1 MSAASTA
8 HKPHTDALCPP
19 DALRPLQTVRLLV
32 SGLGNIGRRFLQDLL
47 DKSDLLRTRY
57 GLEFRVV
64 GAVDSRGAASDPE
77 GLDLAEIVRL
87 KETGQSVAA
96 YPKTRYGNR
105 SYEGSTPSTRG
116 QAAHGR
122 SPSAMSPL
130 ALVELL
136 DADALCE
143 STPVSLKDG
152 EPGLS
157 CMRAAMRKGMHVV
170 TPNKGPLVL
179 AYPELTALAREQGV
193 RLLYCG
199 TVAGGLPAINLGQ
212 RDMAG
217 ATIHRLEALPNL
229 TTSYILD
236 QMTRGQTYAE
246 ALASAQAQGCAEA
259 DPSLDVEGW
268 DAANKLVIL
277 ANSVLDVPATLD
289 DVSVEGITGV
299 TLSDLEQARANGH
312 VIKLV
317 ATAALQD
324 DGRYTLTVAPTP
336 LPAEHP
342 LAQLGGQQMGIV
354 YYTDIYGVI
363 SAAILETEP
372 VPSAATMLRDLL
384 TIYRSS

>member
-1 MSAASTA
+1 M
-8 HKPHTDALCPP
+8 
-19 DALRPLQTVRLLV
+19 
-32 SGLGNIGRRFLQDLL
+32 L

-105 SYEGSTPSTRG
+105 GYEGYT
-116 QAAHGR
+116 
-122 SPSAMSPL
+122 PSAMSPL
-130 ALVELL
+130 ALVERL

-143 STPVSLKDG
+143 STPVNLQDG

-246 ALASAQAQGCAEA
+246 GLAAAQAQGCAEA

-289 DVSVEGITGV
+289 DVSVKGITGL
-299 TLSDLEQARANGH
+299 TLSDLEQARANGR

-324 DGRYTLTVAPTP
+324 NGRYTLTVAPTP

-342 LAQLGGQQMGIV
+342 LAQLDGQQMGIV
-354 YYTDIYGVI
+354 YHTDIYGVI
-363 SAAILETEP
+363 SAAIRETEP

-384 TIYRSS
+384 TIYN